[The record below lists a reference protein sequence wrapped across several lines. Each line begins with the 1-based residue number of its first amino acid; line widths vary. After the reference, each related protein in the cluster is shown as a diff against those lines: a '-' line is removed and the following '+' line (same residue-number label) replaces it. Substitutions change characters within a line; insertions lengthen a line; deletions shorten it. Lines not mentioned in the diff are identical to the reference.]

1 MTIILY
7 QNTAEPE
14 RVEKT
19 TFLTQVE
26 EITGVLR
33 EGTSIINPSILV
45 QKNDMPTPFPN
56 YAYIPEF
63 NRYYFIDNIITQRNK
78 IWILEMTVDVLMTY
92 KTQIL
97 SLTATIARQEF
108 NYDAF
113 LIDTL
118 RPTRCDTEVEYD
130 DGWARE
136 VFSVKNSG
144 LSDASIPTNDTS
156 YNYILS
162 VSHGIGDD

>member
-7 QNTAEPE
+7 QSTAEPE

-45 QKNDMPTPFPN
+45 QKNSMPTPFPN

-78 IWILEMTVDVLMTY
+78 LWIIEMTVDVLMTY

-97 SLTATIARQEF
+97 NLTATIARQEF
-108 NYDAF
+108 NYNG
-113 LIDTL
+113 LIIDNM
-118 RPTRCDTEVEYD
+118 RPSECDTDVEYHD
-130 DGWARE
+130 EWAND
-136 VFSVKNSG
+136 VFSVENSNIIAPGHSG
-144 LSDASIPTNDTS
+144 LPSSF
-156 YNYILS
+156 NYVLS
-162 VSHGIGDD
+162 VSHGNVGG